1 MGLESDEDEGCF
13 QGLDHEGQDVFMK
26 ECEVA
31 LEDCMVPNAEEERS
45 NVFVIKMNMEIMNE
59 GRTILDKMGNVLS
72 KETRERLPPLRGI
85 EKHRLLE
92 ATRKVEEVMNK
103 TELGISQN

>member
-1 MGLESDEDEGCF
+1 
-13 QGLDHEGQDVFMK
+13 
-26 ECEVA
+26 
-31 LEDCMVPNAEEERS
+31 MVPNAEEERS